1 MAPISTHIRRA
12 KETTRR
18 MATSRSKKQR
28 EEPAQG
34 PRPDHQPPQPPRKA
48 SEQQRKRAAELR
60 VRLTRASHEYYVLD
74 RPTIADAEYD
84 KLFREL
90 QEIERDFP
98 ECLTPD
104 SPTLRIGAEPQ
115 SQLAKHEHLRPMLSL
130 GNAFNDDELRAW
142 EERLVRMAGDD
153 VAKSGYTAELKI
165 DGTAVALT
173 YENQLFVMGATR
185 GNGSIGEDVT
195 LNLRTVRDIPLRLH
209 ETAPRGRIEVR
220 GEVYFPFKRF
230 EEMNESRARAGDPV
244 FANPRNAAA
253 GSLRQLDPAITASR
267 PLRFFGYSVAA
278 SDGEELP
285 LEALLKWGVPVAPHR
300 KRAKTLAEVEKWA
313 HELEHKIRSDLNFA
327 IDGGVVKVDS
337 LALQE
342 ELGVVGGREPRW
354 AIARKFAPDIA
365 ETRLLAIEVNVG
377 RTGAMNPF
385 AVLEPVEIGGVI
397 VKLATLHNED
407 LIISKDLR
415 VGDWVQVKRAGDVI
429 PQIIAPIPERRTGD
443 EKPWR
448 MPKRCPSCGTLATR
462 EEDEA
467 AIYCPNIACPGRQL
481 EGLVHFTSRGA
492 MDIRGL
498 SYARIQQLVDEGLV
512 RDPGDLFALT
522 REHLLELEGYADKG
536 ADGLIAAIE
545 ATKTQPLSRLLNAL
559 GIRHVGSIAAQLL
572 AQHFGTVRALVS
584 ASADDILSVRGI
596 GATIANG
603 VVAYFS
609 DPAGRALVEK
619 LSSRRVNFT
628 EPRAVGAGGPL
639 RGAEGVITGTLPTLS
654 RAKATGLIEAAGG
667 RVIGSVSKSTSFL
680 VAGDEAGSKLEKA
693 KTLGVEIIDE
703 AGLLRRINPSATS
716 SA

>member
-1 MAPISTHIRRA
+1 
-12 KETTRR
+12 
-18 MATSRSKKQR
+18 
-28 EEPAQG
+28 
-34 PRPDHQPPQPPRKA
+34 
-48 SEQQRKRAAELR
+48 
-60 VRLTRASHEYYVLD
+60 
-74 RPTIADAEYD
+74 
-84 KLFREL
+84 
-90 QEIERDFP
+90 
-98 ECLTPD
+98 
-104 SPTLRIGAEPQ
+104 
-115 SQLAKHEHLRPMLSL
+115 MLSL

-142 EERLVRMAGDD
+142 EERLVRIAGDD
-153 VAKSGYTAELKI
+153 VARSGYTTELKI
-165 DGTAVALT
+165 DGIAVALT
-173 YENQLFVMGATR
+173 YENQVFVMGATR
-185 GNGSIGEDVT
+185 GSGIIGESVT
-195 LNLRTVRDIPLRLH
+195 VNLRTVRDVPLRLQDS
-209 ETAPRGRIEVR
+209 APRGRIEVR

-230 EEMNESRARAGDPV
+230 EEMNEARARAGDPL

-278 SDGEELP
+278 PDGEELP
-285 LEALLKWGVPVAPHR
+285 FETQTDLLDTLVKWGVPVAPHR
-300 KRAKTLAEVEKWA
+300 KRAKTLAEVERWA
-313 HELEHKIRSDLNFA
+313 HDLEHKIRSELDFA

-342 ELGVVGGREPRW
+342 ELGIVGGREPRW
-354 AIARKFAPDIA
+354 AVARKFAPDIA

-429 PQIIAPIPERRTGD
+429 PQIIAPIPEKRTGN

-448 MPKRCPSCGTLATR
+448 MPKRCPSCGTPATR

-498 SYARIQQLVDEGLV
+498 SYARIQQLVGEGLV
-512 RDPGDLFALT
+512 RDPGDLYVLT
-522 REHLLELEGYADKG
+522 REKLLELEGYADKG

-545 ATKTQPLSRLLNAL
+545 ASKIQPLARLLHAL

-572 AQHFGTVRALVS
+572 AQHFGTMDALLS
-584 ASADDILSVRGI
+584 ASAEDILAVRGI

-619 LSSRRVNFT
+619 LRSRGVNFT
-628 EPRAVGAGGPL
+628 EPRAVVAGGPL
-639 RGAEGVITGTLPTLS
+639 SGQTAVITGTLPTLS
-654 RAKATGLIEAAGG
+654 RAKATAVIEAAGG
-667 RVIGSVSKSTSFL
+667 RVTGSVSKSTSFL
-680 VAGDEAGSKLEKA
+680 VAGGEAGSKLERA

-703 AGLLRRINPSATS
+703 AGLLRRVNSSATS